1 MVDMV
6 GGFGRSCWRKVEA
19 VRKRYYIVMELDCRI
34 RR

>member
-19 VRKRYYIVMELDCRI
+19 VRKQILYCDGA
-34 RR
+34 